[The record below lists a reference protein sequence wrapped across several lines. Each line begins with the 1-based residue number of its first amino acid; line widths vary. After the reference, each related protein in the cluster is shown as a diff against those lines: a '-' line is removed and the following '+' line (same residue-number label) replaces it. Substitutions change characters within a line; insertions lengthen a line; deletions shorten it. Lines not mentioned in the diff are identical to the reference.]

1 MEHWAFTWF
10 FIFSVLV
17 IVRNSTMIIRKL
29 YVDEPEA
36 YVLPYQEEL
45 LLGLTIAYS
54 ITYLTKKGEKNST
67 HKLVSF
73 FNMFN
78 EDDCNVLVEEIQAV
92 IKWNT
97 DVEEKNSLLELKM
110 IELRKLFSENEVGS
124 LRKLNFDFETK
135 INLNEEQHREV
146 VSSGTLEGPEGH
158 PKT

>member
-1 MEHWAFTWF
+1 MTVYKQISSFGNNFNSIRMHEDF
-10 FIFSVLV
+10 VV
-17 IVRNSTMIIRKL
+17 IDLKIPSSWEDQKIIASRGNK
-29 YVDEPEA
+29 V
-36 YVLPYQEEL
+36 Q
-45 LLGLTIAYS
+45 I
-54 ITYLTKKGEKNST
+54 KKGEKNST